1 MSAYN
6 GTASAGV
13 EVSKNYLLLAP
24 FYDVVTMASPRLNVT
39 SVRPVERHDAT
50 PYENAFAVT
59 VTAVAPAAF
68 VWLESQYPGANT
80 LPRFIWHHL
89 LMLKQNGDQMP
100 RQAKVNCNIGK
111 TQEKDVC
118 FVRRSLVGQW
128 LPHVG
133 AIDRTNLLPGH
144 QLTPPRTS
152 RPAPPQYRYY
162 YHPR

>member
-1 MSAYN
+1 MAAYN

-50 PYENAFAVT
+50 QYENAFAVT

-68 VWLESQYPGANT
+68 VWLESQYPGAKHAPGKT
-80 LPRFIWHHL
+80 RPRFIWHHL

-100 RQAKVNCNIGK
+100 RQAKVNCNIG
-111 TQEKDVC
+111 
-118 FVRRSLVGQW
+118 
-128 LPHVG
+128 
-133 AIDRTNLLPGH
+133 
-144 QLTPPRTS
+144 
-152 RPAPPQYRYY
+152 
-162 YHPR
+162 